1 MSGLNKVILI
11 GRVGKSPEVRTLTNG
26 NKVASFSL
34 ATSEVY
40 KDKLT
45 GERKEVTEWHNIQAW
60 KGTADIVERYVK
72 KGDMIAIEGK
82 LKTRQWEKDNVT
94 RYVTEVVA
102 ESVTM
107 LGSKS
112 SAGSAEVNGN
122 VREPAQATSN
132 GNSTDDLPF

>member
-11 GRVGKSPEVRTLTNG
+11 GRVGKAPEVRTLANG

-34 ATSEVY
+34 ATSEGY

-60 KGTADIVERYVK
+60 RGTADIVERYVK
-72 KGDMIAIEGK
+72 KGDMIAIDGK

-94 RYVTEVVA
+94 RYITEVVA
-102 ESVTM
+102 DSITM
-107 LGSKS
+107 LGGNNRN
-112 SAGSAEVNGN
+112 GSVEVNGN
-122 VREPAQATSN
+122 VREPIHATSN
-132 GNSTDDLPF
+132 GNTDDLPF